1 MSPSAINSMNLDL
14 GDKQTQHELK
24 DETRPQELMPSPSS
38 LVIDLTTLENKAVE
52 TDLTD
57 LNTRYS

>member
-1 MSPSAINSMNLDL
+1 MNLDL

-24 DETRPQELMPSPSS
+24 DETGPPQELMPSPSS

-57 LNTRYS
+57 LNTRYSYLVKT

>member
-1 MSPSAINSMNLDL
+1 MNLDL

-24 DETRPQELMPSPSS
+24 DETRPQELLPSPSS
-38 LVIDLTTLENKAVE
+38 LVIGLTTLENKAVE

-57 LNTRYS
+57 LNTRYC